1 LTPTDVHPMA
11 PEHLPIFIP
20 AVDGSDPLF
29 TFLAVFGIFMI
40 LIVGA
45 MYFSLHAL
53 PEHMAH
59 ETGHTQMQV
68 VGILAL
74 LALFTHNNIFWV
86 VALLIAAFKMPDFLS
101 PLESIAKSLETMRN
115 SEAREPVQPIDV
127 LEKEH

>member
-1 LTPTDVHPMA
+1 LTPSEIHPMA
-11 PEHLPIFIP
+11 PEHLPVFIP

-29 TFLAVFGIFMI
+29 SFLAIFGIVMI
-40 LIVGA
+40 LIIGA

-59 ETGHTQMQV
+59 EAGHTQMQV

-86 VALLIAAFKMPDFLS
+86 VALLLAAFKMPDFLS
-101 PLESIAKSLETMRN
+101 PIQSIAKSLETMRIPDA
-115 SEAREPVQPIDV
+115 SEPVQPMDAP
-127 LEKEH
+127 EEEH